1 MAITYTPS
9 SNSAP
14 GEGQATD
21 ILYQPEIQEAL
32 ETAQEVYD
40 FVCGGGLEASAF
52 SLVPDAWGGAGI
64 GGQIAQVSNQLQMIC
79 LQTASADY
87 QQTQTEAMTVI
98 APKQVI
104 PSPDPYIEPTY
115 TPLSDVSEAYVAPQA
130 YQNDNMITAANR
142 TNDLLVASIR
152 YQNAAYE
159 RAFGT
164 GVARPAFQTEAG
176 PLMSETDV
184 DADVQVDF
192 VEGDYGQMYG
202 RLSDRVSSSGV
213 VPDAAGASHLLPVE
227 DALSA
232 AGACMG
238 LDIPKPT
245 APVEDVEG
253 ALAQLRWNAAVAL
266 SGTNMGEFLCSMVDR
281 PERTVTEFCIGS
293 ESAITLDGA
302 TLAQAE
308 PICIYG
314 SNAPSYMNVLIGFMP
329 TISLLLA
336 GVGIV
341 KMVF

>member
-1 MAITYTPS
+1 
-9 SNSAP
+9 
-14 GEGQATD
+14 
-21 ILYQPEIQEAL
+21 
-32 ETAQEVYD
+32 
-40 FVCGGGLEASAF
+40 
-52 SLVPDAWGGAGI
+52 
-64 GGQIAQVSNQLQMIC
+64 
-79 LQTASADY
+79 
-87 QQTQTEAMTVI
+87 
-98 APKQVI
+98 
-104 PSPDPYIEPTY
+104 
-115 TPLSDVSEAYVAPQA
+115 
-130 YQNDNMITAANR
+130 
-142 TNDLLVASIR
+142 
-152 YQNAAYE
+152 
-159 RAFGT
+159 
-164 GVARPAFQTEAG
+164 
-176 PLMSETDV
+176 
-184 DADVQVDF
+184 
-192 VEGDYGQMYG
+192 
-202 RLSDRVSSSGV
+202 
-213 VPDAAGASHLLPVE
+213 
-227 DALSA
+227 
-232 AGACMG
+232 MG